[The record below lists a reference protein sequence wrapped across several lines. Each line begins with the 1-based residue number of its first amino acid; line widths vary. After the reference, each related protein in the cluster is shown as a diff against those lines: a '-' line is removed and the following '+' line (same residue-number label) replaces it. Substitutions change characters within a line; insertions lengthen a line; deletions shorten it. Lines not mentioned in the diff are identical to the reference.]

1 MNNIDVLYDKVQDLL
16 KESKKSDITTELMNL
31 IVMNIN
37 SNDIVELRFPN
48 AEKSLEFKMKSDFT
62 NLLDRFN
69 IRYELSL
76 ASNGRFIFHIPDY
89 KTKFILISS
98 EDLTEYVLQGG
109 EKIITFTIASAMYNK
124 Y

>member
-1 MNNIDVLYDKVQDLL
+1 MNNIDAVYDKVEDLL
-16 KESKKSDITTELMNL
+16 KEAKKSDITTELMNL

-62 NLLDRFN
+62 DLLDRFT

-76 ASNGRFIFHIPDY
+76 ASNGRFILHIPAY
-89 KTKFILISS
+89 KTKFILIPS
-98 EDLTEYVLQGG
+98 EDLTEYILQGG
-109 EKIITFTIASAMYNK
+109 EKIVTFTIASAMYNR